1 MPKVVAQTINRQ
13 TRKTAA
19 AVKTGRQR
27 AASHSSG
34 GNIKATGIT
43 VAKRFDGKNIANE
56 LISVR
61 AATARTPSMSSL
73 RESRSRAMEVNSVTK
88 GATAM
93 IPSASD
99 STQCCQVV
107 NTGVVV
113 S

>member
-34 GNIKATGIT
+34 GNNRATGIT
-43 VAKRFDGKNIANE
+43 VAKRFDGRNIANA
-56 LISVR
+56 LISVSAA
-61 AATARTPSMSSL
+61 AATTPSMNSL
-73 RESRSRAMEVNSVTK
+73 REGLSRTTEVNSITN

-99 STQCCQVV
+99 SIQCCQVV
-107 NTGVVV
+107 NIDVEL
-113 S
+113 